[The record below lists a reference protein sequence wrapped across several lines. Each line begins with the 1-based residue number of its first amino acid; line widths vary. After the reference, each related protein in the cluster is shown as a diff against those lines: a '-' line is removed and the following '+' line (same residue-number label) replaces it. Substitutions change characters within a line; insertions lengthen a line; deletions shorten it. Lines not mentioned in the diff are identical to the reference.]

1 MKSNTCKG
9 FPRPIIFSRH
19 GKVRQERARLPLRA
33 ALASI
38 LAAAA
43 VGCQSTS
50 APSSLEEMSDPT
62 APVGQLELMLGGV
75 SLERNKA
82 SLPAE
87 LGYLYVKDV
96 LETQEDGRATVRFPG
111 NRTLEIQPH
120 ARLTITADKGSLL
133 LRVIRGALS
142 VQVGSPSASS
152 PFDFWGEP
160 GSKAWLGVHTP
171 YGVAR
176 MPPGRN
182 GLSLAMIADSAQ
194 LKALSGSV
202 EVFSRSGQA
211 TELAAG
217 QQLTLTLSK

>member
-1 MKSNTCKG
+1 M
-9 FPRPIIFSRH
+9 
-19 GKVRQERARLPLRA
+19 RQERAPLPLRA

-43 VGCQSTS
+43 VGCESTS
-50 APSSLEEMSDPT
+50 APSSSEEMSDPT

-75 SLERNKA
+75 LLERGKA
-82 SLPAE
+82 SHPAE

-96 LETQEDGRATVRFPG
+96 LETQEDGRATVRFAG

-120 ARLTITADKGSLL
+120 ARVTIGADKGSLL

-152 PFDFWGEP
+152 PFDFWGEH
-160 GSKAWLGVHTP
+160 GSKSWLGVHTP

-176 MPPGRN
+176 MAPGRN
-182 GLSLAMIADSAQ
+182 ALSLAMISDSAH

-211 TELAAG
+211 TELTAG